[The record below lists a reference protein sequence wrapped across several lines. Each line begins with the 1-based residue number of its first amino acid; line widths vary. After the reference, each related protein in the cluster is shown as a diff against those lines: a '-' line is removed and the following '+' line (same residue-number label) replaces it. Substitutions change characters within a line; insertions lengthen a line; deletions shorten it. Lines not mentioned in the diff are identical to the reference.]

1 MQGIVIP
8 ISMVPGDSIIHRM
21 NPLPKLIWSVGI
33 LAVSFATRN
42 IAVLGSIFALGLILV
57 FISGISKA
65 YLKVVMILFPI
76 SLTLITLQSIAPAF
90 PRPWTAIVSLGPL
103 TIYQEGIYSGIS
115 LLLRIFAMTT
125 WALVTIMTS
134 HPSDIFTSL
143 KRVGMP
149 YVLNF
154 ILVMTLQLIPILQ
167 NEFKIVLNAQKSRA
181 MKGTG
186 FGAILPSMVPVFVGA
201 IERVQQL
208 SISLESR
215 AFGSSGHKTSFRRVR
230 MTVWDYLNLLIAV
243 GVTGYATYW
252 VIVNKTFLDWTN
264 SLTFSPA
271 FALVIFLTATLGFIS
286 FVVIAVRSII
296 KAN

>member
-8 ISMVPGDSIIHRM
+8 ISMVPGNSVIHRM
-21 NPLPKLIWSVGI
+21 NPLPKLAWALGI
-33 LAVSFATRN
+33 LVLSFATRN
-42 IAVLGSIFALGLILV
+42 PAILSGAFVLGLILV
-57 FISGISKA
+57 LIAQVGKA
-65 YLKVVMILFPI
+65 YLKVAMILFPI
-76 SLTLITLQSIAPAF
+76 SLTLIVLQSIAPAF
-90 PRPWTAIVSLGPL
+90 PRPWTPIVGIGPF

-115 LLLRIFAMTT
+115 MLLRIFAMTT
-125 WALVTIMTS
+125 WAMVMIMTS

-143 KRVGMP
+143 KRIGMP

-167 NEFKIVLNAQKSRA
+167 SEFGIVLNAQKSRA

-215 AFGSSGHKTSFRRVR
+215 AFGSTGHKTSYRQVR
-230 MTVWDYLNLLIAV
+230 MTFMDIFLLVV
-243 GVTGYATYW
+243 GLAITGVMTYW
-252 VIVNKTFLDWTN
+252 VIVDRTLDWSR
-264 SLTFSPA
+264 SLVFNPIFSIG
-271 FALVIFLTATLGFIS
+271 LVIFATLGFVT
-286 FVVIAVRSII
+286 FVVLALRQVLR
-296 KAN
+296 A

>member
-1 MQGIVIP
+1 MQGVIIP
-8 ISMVPGDSIIHRM
+8 ISMVPGNSVVHRM
-21 NPLPKLIWSVGI
+21 NPVPKLAWSLGI
-33 LAVSFATRN
+33 LALSFATRN
-42 IAVLGSIFALGLILV
+42 IAVLGVIFIIGLLLV

-65 YLKVVMILFPI
+65 YFKVAMILFPI

-90 PRPWTAIVSLGPL
+90 PKPWTEIVVLGPL
-103 TIYQEGIYSGIS
+103 AIYQEGIYSGVS

-215 AFGSSGHKTSFRRVR
+215 AFGSSGQKTSFRKVR
-230 MTVWDYLNLLIAV
+230 MSVWDYLNLGLAV
-243 GVTGYATYW
+243 ILSGFGTYW
-252 VIVNKTFLDWTN
+252 VVANSEMLDWTN
-264 SLTFSPA
+264 TLVFSPV
-271 FALVIFLTATLGFIS
+271 FASILFVGATFGFLS
-286 FVVIAVRSII
+286 FVVIAVRAVV

>member
-8 ISMVPGDSIIHRM
+8 ISMVPGNSVIHRM
-21 NPLPKLIWSVGI
+21 NPLPKLLWTVGI
-33 LAVSFATRN
+33 LAISFATRN
-42 IAVLGSIFALGLILV
+42 IAVLGVLFLLGLILV
-57 FISGISKA
+57 LISGVQKS
-65 YLKVVMILFPI
+65 YLRVVMILFPI

-90 PRPWTAIVSLGPL
+90 PRPWTPIVDLGPL

-115 LLLRIFAMTT
+115 LLLRIFSMTT

-143 KRVGMP
+143 KKIGMP
-149 YVLNF
+149 YALNF
-154 ILVMTLQLIPILQ
+154 ILIMTLQLIPILQ
-167 NEFKIVLNAQKSRA
+167 NEFGVVLNAQKSRA

-215 AFGSSGHKTSFRRVR
+215 AFGSSGQKTSYRQVR
-230 MTVWDYLNLLIAV
+230 MTLGDIVNMILAV
-243 GVTGYATYW
+243 IITGITTYW
-252 VIVNKTFLDWTN
+252 VIVEKSLDWTN
-264 SLTFSPA
+264 TLQFSPV
-271 FALVIFLTATLGFIS
+271 FALVLFFGATLGFLT
-286 FVVIAVRSII
+286 FVLIALRTVLT
-296 KAN
+296 A

>member
-8 ISMVPGDSIIHRM
+8 ITMVPGNSSIHRM
-21 NPLPKLIWSVGI
+21 NPLPKLLWTVGI
-33 LAVSFATRN
+33 LALSFSTRN
-42 IAVLGSIFALGLILV
+42 IAVLGATFIIGLLLV
-57 FISGISKA
+57 FYSRITKA
-65 YLKVVMILFPI
+65 YIKVAMILFPI

-90 PRPWTAIVSLGPL
+90 PRPWTNIVGFGPF

-115 LLLRIFAMTT
+115 LLLRIMAMTT
-125 WALVTIMTS
+125 WAMVTIMTS

-143 KRVGMP
+143 KNIGMP

-167 NEFKIVLNAQKSRA
+167 REFGIVLNAQKSRA
-181 MKGTG
+181 MKGSG

-215 AFGSSGHKTSFRRVR
+215 AFGSSGKKTSFRQVR
-230 MTVWDYLNLLIAV
+230 MAFSDYVALLL
-243 GVTGYATYW
+243 GFLVTGAATYW
-252 VIVNKTFLDWTN
+252 VIVDKSLDWSH
-264 SLTFSPA
+264 SLTFSPT
-271 FALVIFLTATLGFIS
+271 F
-286 FVVIAVRSII
+286 SII
-296 KAN
+296 LVLSATIGFLAFVFFAIRAALSA